1 MGTEDLMR
9 IIIWGMTFYGF
20 VVIARGAKKALSSSP
35 EIGDAAKKAATA
47 KAISMIGKW
56 LK

>member
-1 MGTEDLMR
+1 MGTEDLVR
-9 IIIWGMTFYGF
+9 IIIWGMIFYGF